1 MNKNN
6 IVFLFI
12 AIEKFYE
19 GMLATQNYSES
30 IALHK
35 KIDFFFQ

>member
-19 GMLATQNYSES
+19 RILERQNYSEF
-30 IALHK
+30 
-35 KIDFFFQ
+35 IDYIKR

>member
-19 GMLATQNYSES
+19 SMLERQNYGES
-30 IALHK
+30 IDLHK
-35 KIDFFFQ
+35 KIDFFFH

>member
-12 AIEKFYE
+12 AIEKIYE
-19 GMLATQNYSES
+19 RMLATQNYSES

>member
-12 AIEKFYE
+12 AIEKIYE
-19 GMLATQNYSES
+19 SMLERQNYREP
-30 IALHK
+30 IDLHK

>member
-19 GMLATQNYSES
+19 GMLETQNYSEF
-30 IALHK
+30 
-35 KIDFFFQ
+35 IDYIKR

>member
-19 GMLATQNYSES
+19 RMLERQNYSES
-30 IALHK
+30 IDLYK
-35 KIDFFFQ
+35 KIDFFFN

>member
-12 AIEKFYE
+12 AIEKVYE
-19 GMLATQNYSES
+19 GMLETQNYSES
-30 IALHK
+30 IDLHK
-35 KIDFFFQ
+35 KIDFSFQ

>member
-19 GMLATQNYSES
+19 GMLETQNYSES
-30 IALHK
+30 IDLHK

>member
-19 GMLATQNYSES
+19 KMQETQTIVSLLIY
-30 IALHK
+30 IK
-35 KIDFFFQ
+35 R

>member
-19 GMLATQNYSES
+19 RMLERQHYSES
-30 IALHK
+30 IDLHK
-35 KIDFFFQ
+35 KIDFFFN

>member
-12 AIEKFYE
+12 AIEKIYE
-19 GMLATQNYSES
+19 RMLETQNYSEF
-30 IALHK
+30 
-35 KIDFFFQ
+35 IDYIKR

>member
-12 AIEKFYE
+12 AIENFYE
-19 GMLATQNYSES
+19 RMLERQNYSES
-30 IALHK
+30 IDLHK
-35 KIDFFFQ
+35 KIDFFFH

>member
-12 AIEKFYE
+12 AIEKIYE
-19 GMLATQNYSES
+19 RMLEKQNYSES
-30 IALHK
+30 IGLHK
-35 KIDFFFQ
+35 KIDFSFQ